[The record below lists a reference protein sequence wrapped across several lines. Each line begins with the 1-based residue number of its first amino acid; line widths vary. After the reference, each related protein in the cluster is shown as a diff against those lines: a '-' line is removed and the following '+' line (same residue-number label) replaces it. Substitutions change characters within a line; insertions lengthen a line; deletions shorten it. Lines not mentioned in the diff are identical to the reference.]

1 MHTYAYFE
9 LFKSVFSSNMQ
20 IFQLFQFITSILRVL
35 NHGIRLTFQNSKILY
50 LESLIYDK

>member
-9 LFKSVFSSNMQ
+9 LFKSVFSSNKH
-20 IFQLFQFITSILRVL
+20 IFQLFEFITSILRVL
-35 NHGIRLTFQNSKILY
+35 NHGKRLTFQNSKILY